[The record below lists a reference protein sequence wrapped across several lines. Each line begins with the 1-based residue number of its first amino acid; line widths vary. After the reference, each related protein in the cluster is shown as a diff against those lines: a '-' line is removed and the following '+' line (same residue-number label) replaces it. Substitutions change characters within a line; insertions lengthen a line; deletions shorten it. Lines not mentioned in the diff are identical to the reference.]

1 MARFYTSRLIGCTK
15 PGGLKYNLNKNML
28 LRFRINQVWPTFD
41 ALNKS
46 RMNHFRTTLL
56 TLFSI
61 ACLTTFG
68 QPISELGQLANVEDA
83 GYPFVVLTVDFPER
97 QFSEYFELN
106 LEEVKT
112 LNSAALNNAIGKY
125 IAFEYTSELFNV
137 LLDLRHNGQSI
148 FPESEVSV
156 DRAGVK
162 SITGILSNAAEETR
176 GDQPDII
183 YIQTEEEYR
192 AAFYFFITPEIV
204 ALNGKIVDGYFEER
218 TLNKMTKLRITE

>member
-1 MARFYTSRLIGCTK
+1 MSL
-15 PGGLKYNLNKNML
+15 
-28 LRFRINQVWPTFD
+28 FRN
-41 ALNKS
+41 
-46 RMNHFRTTLL
+46 TLL
-56 TLFSI
+56 IVSTVFSLNLF
-61 ACLTTFG
+61 AQPLT
-68 QPISELGQLANVEDA
+68 ELGQLANVEDA

-106 LEEVKT
+106 LEAVKSVNIAT
-112 LNSAALNNAIGKY
+112 LNNSVGKY
-125 IAFEYTSELFNV
+125 ISFEYNSELFNV

-156 DRAGVK
+156 DRKGIK
-162 SITGILSNAAEETR
+162 TITGILSNAAEETR

-204 ALNGKIVDGYFEER
+204 ALNGQTVDGYYEER
-218 TLNKMTKLRITE
+218 TLNTITKLKVVD